1 MSCGMPV
8 HMMSK
13 STTKELNTK
22 LPKLIYQI
30 VLVVGAGVSPRI
42 SGLQIHFCIHLQFMS
57 CRQPLIFELP
67 VSLL

>member
-1 MSCGMPV
+1 MSCGMPI
-8 HMMSK
+8 HMISK

-42 SGLQIHFCIHLQFMS
+42 SGLQIHFCIHAIHVL
-57 CRQPLIFELP
+57 
-67 VSLL
+67 

>member
-1 MSCGMPV
+1 MSCGMPI
-8 HMMSK
+8 HMISK

-30 VLVVGAGVSPRI
+30 LLVVGAGVSPRI

-57 CRQPLIFELP
+57 SRQPLIFELP